1 MADFVNWRPRSK
13 TPKDEVVERE
23 GVIDVSLWWL
33 AWIVWGGMGSRMGSK
48 MAVHPPE
55 TTHWLR
61 LQPEVDVVMVPE

>member
-1 MADFVNWRPRSK
+1 MAPEEQDE
-13 TPKDEVVERE
+13 TLKDRVVELG
-23 GVIDVSLWWL
+23 GVIDVSWWWL

-61 LQPEVDVVMVPE
+61 LQPDVDVVMVPE